1 MAALQDVIRALRD
14 TLARINTSRAAAKQ
28 PAVGK
33 LPRAVIRA
41 DAAIVAGLK
50 NQHAVLERLGRCE
63 SLEIGADVAK
73 PAESA
78 TQVLTGVEVYV
89 PLAGLMD
96 LAAERRRLQ
105 KERDELHGHIERLI
119 GKLAN
124 EGFLAKAPAAV
135 VEQERT
141 RLAEMQER
149 LGLIDRNLAEIAE

>member
-1 MAALQDVIRALRD
+1 M
-14 TLARINTSRAAAKQ
+14 
-28 PAVGK
+28 
-33 LPRAVIRA
+33 
-41 DAAIVAGLK
+41 
-50 NQHAVLERLGRCE
+50 
-63 SLEIGADVAK
+63 
-73 PAESA
+73 
-78 TQVLTGVEVYV
+78 LTGVEVYV